1 MTQIQTPSKFTA
13 LKVSFPKVLKS
24 EFIKFKSLKSNWI
37 TLALTVAAIIGFSVL
52 SAILS
57 EHRPNGGGDGEHRS
71 TFERVMT
78 GANFAILII
87 SVLGSIMGSREYS
100 SGMIRTSFTAVP
112 KRLPVLF
119 SKLITFVY
127 TVLPLMLI
135 SIFAAFA
142 LGMSLFKHYGLAVM
156 HLSDP
161 FVSRAL
167 FGYAFYIVGLG
178 ILGLTIG
185 TLTRHT
191 ASAIGIV
198 IGGVLFLPALLGAL
212 LPTSWQKILE
222 YLPSNAG
229 GAFLNPTP
237 LSINLLSPTLG
248 ALVFAGW
255 IVLAIGGASYAMQ
268 KRDA

>member
-1 MTQIQTPSKFTA
+1 MTQTQTPSRFTG

-37 TLALTVAAIIGFSVL
+37 TLTLTVLAIIGFSVL

-57 EHRPNGGGDGEHRS
+57 EHRTGGGDGEHRT

-119 SKLITFVY
+119 SKLITFIY

-135 SIFAAFA
+135 SIFSAFTV
-142 LGMSLFKHYGLAVM
+142 GMSIFKHYGLAVM
-156 HLSDP
+156 HVSDP
-161 FVSRAL
+161 FVARAL

-191 ASAIGIV
+191 AAAIGIV

-212 LPTSWQKILE
+212 LPSGWQKILE

-229 GAFLNPTP
+229 ASFLNPTP
-237 LSINLLSPTLG
+237 LSINLLSPPNG
-248 ALVFAGW
+248 ALVFAAW
-255 IVLAIGGASYAMQ
+255 ILLAIVGAGYAMQ
-268 KRDA
+268 RRDA